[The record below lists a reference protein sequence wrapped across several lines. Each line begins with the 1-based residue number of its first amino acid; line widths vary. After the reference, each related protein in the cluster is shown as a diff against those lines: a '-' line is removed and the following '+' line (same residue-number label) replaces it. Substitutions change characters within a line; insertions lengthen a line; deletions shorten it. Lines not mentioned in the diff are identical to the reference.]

1 MFLYLV
7 KIKLELMANR
17 YKSKRGRMLIY
28 IVLAIVVLAIA
39 STLVFKYFSSRIFE
53 STVELPEFLT
63 LPELSTAGYMKV
75 SVDAG
80 ISGNMGLIN
89 LNGGCYQLIANTEV
103 EQADSVL
110 NGLAKKIDVRPNT
123 HDLMKDA
130 LDNFG
135 IKVLMVR
142 IDDLKNNT
150 FISSLILKEGN
161 KIVSLDSRP
170 SDAIALAVRTD
181 APIYIKESLM
191 KSNGKYIC

>member
-1 MFLYLV
+1 M
-7 KIKLELMANR
+7 
-17 YKSKRGRMLIY
+17 
-28 IVLAIVVLAIA
+28 
-39 STLVFKYFSSRIFE
+39 
-53 STVELPEFLT
+53 
-63 LPELSTAGYMKV
+63 
-75 SVDAG
+75 
-80 ISGNMGLIN
+80 
-89 LNGGCYQLIANTEV
+89 

-110 NGLAKKIDVRPNT
+110 NGLAKKIDVRPDT

>member
-17 YKSKRGRMLIY
+17 NKSKQGYTLIY
-28 IVLAIVVLAIA
+28 IVSAVFVLAIV
-39 STLVFKYFSSRIFE
+39 STLIFKYFSARTTE
-53 STVELPEFLT
+53 VNVELPEFVT

-75 SVDAG
+75 NVDAAATGG
-80 ISGNMGLIN
+80 IGIIT
-89 LNGGCYQLIANTEV
+89 LNSGCYQLIANTEI
-103 EQADSVL
+103 EQAESVF
-110 NGLAKKIDVRPNT
+110 NGLAKKINVRPNT
-123 HDLMKDA
+123 HDLMKDV

-135 IKVLMVR
+135 IEVLMVR

-181 APIYIKESLM
+181 SPIYIKEDLM
-191 KSNGKYIC
+191 KKNGEYIC